1 MEYQLH
7 PLAENGIIIDLGKEI
22 SETTLQKIQTIAACL
37 DERSY
42 SWMIEYVPAFTTITI
57 YYDPLK
63 VFALR
68 SETMPYNY
76 VLEEIN
82 SLLLKLKNSSLLQ
95 SRTITIPVCYGGDFG
110 PDLQFVAM
118 YNNLTTQEVIEI
130 HSGTEYLV
138 HMIGFA
144 PGFPYIGGM
153 SEKIAVPRRN
163 TPRLKIPQGSVGIA
177 GSQTGVYP
185 IETPGGWQLIGRTP
199 VNLFTPSGAT
209 PSLLQAGNKIIFT
222 PISSKEFTDWEEQ

>member
-7 PLAENGIIIDLGKEI
+7 PFAENSIIIDLGREI
-22 SETTLQKIQTIAACL
+22 SETSLQKIQTITACL
-37 DERSY
+37 DERSF

-57 YYDPLK
+57 YYDPIK

-76 VLEEIN
+76 VVQEIN
-82 SLLLKLKNSSLLQ
+82 TLLIKLKSGNLLQ
-95 SRTITIPVCYGGDFG
+95 PRVISIPVCYGGDFG
-110 PDLQFVAM
+110 PDIHFVAR
-118 YNNLTTQEVIEI
+118 YNNLTTREVIAI

-163 TPRLKIPQGSVGIA
+163 TPRLKIPPGSVGIA

-185 IETPGGWQLIGRTP
+185 IEPLTSRR
-199 VNLFTPSGAT
+199 
-209 PSLLQAGNKIIFT
+209 
-222 PISSKEFTDWEEQ
+222 